1 MAEWGSI
8 VMELKAEVE
17 GLLDGYYK
25 WLKKST
31 KLESIDDVV
40 AITTPNLDR
49 HNDFMQLVVKRTES
63 GYRLSDDGYVL
74 ADLEASGCLIN
85 SPKRE
90 AMLAEMLNGFG
101 VKKQH
106 DEFFVHASER
116 DFALKKHS
124 LMQAMLAVNDM
135 FYVASPHVRS
145 FFMEEVKSWLDEN
158 KIRSVRDSKF
168 AGKSGYDHKF
178 DFVIPSFEEAPE
190 RLLKTINNPNKQTAM
205 QFIMAWEDVKPARR
219 SAKAFAVINN
229 EEKKIGSTVTDAL
242 RNYSIIPI
250 PWSKRNEFSEDLAA

>member
-1 MAEWGSI
+1 MAKWRYA

-31 KLESIDDVV
+31 KLELVDDVV
-40 AITTPNLDR
+40 AITTPHLDR
-49 HNDFMQLVVKRTES
+49 HNDFMQLVVKRTDT
-63 GYRLSDDGYVL
+63 GYTLSDDGYVL

-85 SPKRE
+85 SPKRV
-90 AMLAEMLNGFG
+90 AMLEEMLNGFG
-101 VKKQH
+101 IKKQY
-106 DEFFVHASER
+106 DEFFVYASER

-124 LMQAMLAVNDM
+124 LLQAMLAVNDM

-145 FFMEEVKSWLDEN
+145 FFMEDVQSWLREN
-158 KIRSVRDSKF
+158 SVRYVENSKF

-178 DFVIPSFEEAPE
+178 DFVIPSFGDAPE

-205 QFIMAWEDVKPARR
+205 QFIMAWEDVKPARL
-219 SAKAFAVINN
+219 SAKAFAVLNN
-229 EEKKIGSTVTDAL
+229 EEKNISSSVRDAL
-242 RNYSIIPI
+242 HNYSITPLA
-250 PWSKRNEFSEDLAA
+250 WSQRGEFSEELAA